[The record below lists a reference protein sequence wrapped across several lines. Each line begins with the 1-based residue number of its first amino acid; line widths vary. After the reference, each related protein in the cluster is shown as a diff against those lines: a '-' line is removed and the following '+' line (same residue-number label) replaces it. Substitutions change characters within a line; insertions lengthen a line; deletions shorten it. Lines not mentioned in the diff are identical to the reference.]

1 VRKAERQ
8 GEENNSIASTRG
20 RKIQVVQLLL
30 AGLVSKLNEEV
41 HIMAIFNNFVAA
53 TLEFQ

>member
-1 VRKAERQ
+1 MRKAVRR
-8 GEENNSIASTRG
+8 GEENNSVASTRG
-20 RKIQVVQLLL
+20 RKIRVAQLLL

-53 TLEFQ
+53 TLEFE